1 MIALL
6 FTFSMAMAQKN
17 TSSVMTFEEYAK
29 VRHDYP
35 YIVELKIGR
44 GSLLYYGSRHIFD
57 PKHEQVAHIERLW
70 KDFRPT
76 VAYHESTGTSMDAT
90 AEAAVR
96 TSGEPGLLRYLA
108 NRDKIPYFSL
118 EPSRKDEI
126 AKMLEV
132 FTPEQIKVFFVLRQ
146 VPQFHG
152 RHSTDEGDEFFVL
165 RQVPQ
170 FPNRSSNAMIDE
182 FFSTFLRNVSY
193 MPGLETAGPSTIAE
207 LDKACLWLSPHL
219 KNWRTA
225 DRSWSDPVAN
235 KAYTNQLARLSS
247 EIRDKHMVMLLI
259 DKVRQGERVFAVVGG
274 SHVVMQEPA
283 LRAVANDSR

>member
-44 GSLLYYGSRHIFD
+44 GTLLYYGSRHIFD

-108 NRDKIPYFSL
+108 NRDKIPFFSL

-146 VPQFHG
+146 VPQFHD
-152 RHSTDEGDEFFVL
+152 RHPRDKIEEAFML
-165 RQVPQ
+165 RGIPQ
-170 FPNRSSNAMIDE
+170 NPDLYSNAMIDE
-182 FFSTFLRNVSY
+182 FFVTFLRNVSY
-193 MPGLETAGPSTIAE
+193 IPGLDTAGPYTIAE
-207 LDKACLWLSPHL
+207 LDKACLWLSPQL
-219 KNWRTA
+219 K
-225 DRSWSDPVAN
+225 D
-235 KAYTNQLARLSS
+235 
-247 EIRDKHMVMLLI
+247 
-259 DKVRQGERVFAVVGG
+259 
-274 SHVVMQEPA
+274 
-283 LRAVANDSR
+283 